1 MSGRVWLP
9 ESSLAE
15 GKGASTLVN
24 AQEPPEERQKGGIV
38 RRTTPT
44 VDLTTLDSAASARQ
58 AAKTKENQRQN
69 YSTIEKSV
77 YTQKSFALDSV
88 GGRSYSNVNNPE
100 FCGWET
106 GGERSALES
115 SSSVNRRRCAAE
127 RGSLSTPADGYR
139 SGVPSRVASR
149 AGGARKKD
157 FYEFKHFT
165 DTRSYIDDYCCR
177 YSYTALSVPRES
189 ADAIREEGRGGREE
203 ECCCSG
209 KRRLHT
215 GGQAVHRAQ
224 QMQQLASRLGV
235 RVKESINEKQLRY
248 RRTQPTAPSFTKNNR
263 MAEDLLVSTQQDT

>member
-15 GKGASTLVN
+15 GKGAGALVN
-24 AQEPPEERQKGGIV
+24 TQGPPEKRQKGGIV

-44 VDLTTLDSAASARQ
+44 VDLTTLDGAASARQ
-58 AAKTKENQRQN
+58 AAKTKENQRLN

-88 GGRSYSNVNNPE
+88 GGRSYSNINNPE

-139 SGVPSRVASR
+139 SGVPSRAASR
-149 AGGARKKD
+149 AGVARKKD

-177 YSYTALSVPRES
+177 YSYTALNVPRES

-209 KRRLHT
+209 KRGLHT
-215 GGQAVHRAQ
+215 GGHEVHRAQ

-248 RRTQPTAPSFTKNNR
+248 RRPQPTAPKTNR